1 MIYFF
6 SECVISFG
14 LYLCVY
20 VWQLLCGYVSSCLT
34 LVPSLIQRVYGKHR
48 NILSTFK
55 GRYNKHIFH
64 PIVKNFININLFVS
78 FQNLFGFS
86 VASVVG
92 EVCVCLLRA
101 DTPLAPRYKS
111 PVHATAILI
120 VEAMPISIYFLWS
133 VCGYVDVEIPRNL
146 LVSDFFFSISRIY
159 LRIGNH
165 SRQVSTLDSVK
176 IF

>member
-1 MIYFF
+1 MNQH
-6 SECVISFG
+6 CLVIIA
-14 LYLCVY
+14 V
-20 VWQLLCGYVSSCLT
+20 QLSDYRSTPYRHSTQCNALSANKDGYKS
-34 LVPSLIQRVYGKHR
+34 RHG
-48 NILSTFK
+48 N
-55 GRYNKHIFH
+55 

-146 LVSDFFFSISRIY
+146 LVSDFFFQYQEFTWELEIIHGRY
-159 LRIGNH
+159 RH
-165 SRQVSTLDSVK
+165 
-176 IF
+176 